1 MVDEV
6 VRLQA
11 MLRMKYP
18 ASAVAA
24 GVAFVPG
31 TCGAV
36 RSLAQCEGGRSAV
49 RIQSHPCG
57 SPARKKA
64 GELLAEV
71 KLSGDPAGE
80 AGQARRAL
88 SDGVEPRDLCLTPP
102 TSATLEPARIR
113 TGRLAHSRAVSL
125 AA

>member
-49 RIQSHPCG
+49 RIQSH
-57 SPARKKA
+57 AVRLRAKKA

-71 KLSGDPAGE
+71 KLGGDPAGE
-80 AGQARRAL
+80 AGQA
-88 SDGVEPRDLCLTPP
+88 VHCP
-102 TSATLEPARIR
+102 TASNRGTC
-113 TGRLAHSRAVSL
+113 V
-125 AA
+125 